1 MSQPLPDSP
10 HSQYLELLEKYP
22 DLRPFVDENALQF
35 VNQAAIMNFDRGTL
49 LFSESSPCTNFMWL
63 IEGTVRVFKNSPEGR
78 EMTLYRVEPGD
89 LCLLSLNAMFSQQ
102 PYPASAMAVTPIRG
116 LVISAEQF
124 RTFLD
129 RSRAFRDYVIL
140 TLTQRL
146 TDIISLVSDI
156 AFRRLDLRL
165 ACFLGSQFERS
176 GGRPLRITHSELAQ
190 ELGTSREVIS
200 RILKEFERQQC
211 ISLSRGM
218 IHLVSQEGL
227 EWFTREGKNNK

>member
-1 MSQPLPDSP
+1 MSQPLPDTP
-10 HSQYLELLEKYP
+10 HDHCLELLEKYP
-22 DLRPFVDENALQF
+22 DLQQFIDENALRF
-35 VNQAAIMNFDRGTL
+35 LNQANVMHFERGTL
-49 LFSESSPCTNFMWL
+49 LFSEASPCRNFMWL

-89 LCLLSLNAMFSQQ
+89 LCLLSLHAMFGQRTI
-102 PYPASAMAVTPIRG
+102 PASAEAVTPIRG

-124 RTFLD
+124 RAFLD
-129 RSRAFRDYVIL
+129 RSQTFRDYVIQ
-140 TLTQRL
+140 TLAQRL
-146 TDIISLVSDI
+146 TDVIALVSDI

-176 GGRPLRITHSELAQ
+176 GGQPLRITHFELAQ

-227 EWFTREGKNNK
+227 EWFTKEDKE